1 MDPGDTHPDFAGVVD
16 SVMHLFGEVMSREA
30 VSAIV
35 DHYHGDRKYLIFLDH
50 PKPFIILHLHKFRH
64 AQFAVNHLN

>member
-35 DHYHGDRKYLIFLDH
+35 DHYHGDRKYLIF
-50 PKPFIILHLHKFRH
+50 
-64 AQFAVNHLN
+64 